1 MLIPINGPRVALLLI
16 VAATTLAGCQRS
28 VSSPAPERVQTP
40 VQLPK
45 RSSTIVV
52 PVSASL
58 ADLERGLNARIP
70 VELWSI
76 DQPDVVCAEPQKIR
90 LFKKDVKVTPTIR
103 CRIVG
108 RVRRGPIRLGGQGDR
123 LTIRM
128 PVRATISARDIGGVI
143 ARETA
148 TGSAEV
154 RATARISMTR
164 DWSPTAKVDI
174 DYDWTEPPGIDFLG
188 QRILFVQK
196 ADAKLRKVVADLERS
211 LPAELASLKTRD
223 HLARFWRRGFT
234 SVMLNRDRPP
244 VWMRITPQRLGFGGY
259 RIADGQLQ
267 LRLAADA
274 ITETFVG
281 DRPADPV
288 PTPLPP
294 PTPQV
299 DKEGLRFFVP
309 VLADYRQLEPVL
321 QRALKKLAAK
331 GIVLTGVGPVDAQFG
346 KVTIYATHNGRLAVG
361 VQARV
366 TARKALSG
374 KTEGTVWLSAIPY
387 NTPGS
392 QVVRI
397 RDLQV
402 AGQTDSSAVNLLIEL
417 FENNAVQGEIV
428 TALTHDFG
436 GDYARVL
443 TAARKAIS
451 GRREGDFILDAQVT
465 DVVNGA
471 IQVTGQGLFLPVR
484 ADGTARI
491 VYRPLPRR

>member
-1 MLIPINGPRVALLLI
+1 
-16 VAATTLAGCQRS
+16 
-28 VSSPAPERVQTP
+28 
-40 VQLPK
+40 
-45 RSSTIVV
+45 
-52 PVSASL
+52 
-58 ADLERGLNARIP
+58 
-70 VELWSI
+70 
-76 DQPDVVCAEPQKIR
+76 
-90 LFKKDVKVTPTIR
+90 
-103 CRIVG
+103 
-108 RVRRGPIRLGGQGDR
+108 
-123 LTIRM
+123 M
-128 PVRATISARDIGGVI
+128 PVHATISARDIGGVI

-154 RATARISMTR
+154 RAVARISMTR

-174 DYDWTEPPGIDFLG
+174 AYDWTDPPGIDFLG
-188 QRILFVQK
+188 QRILFVEK
-196 ADAKLRKVVADLERS
+196 ADAKLKQVVADLERT
-211 LPAELASLKTRD
+211 LPAELAGLKAREN
-223 HLARFWRRGFT
+223 LARFWRQGFT
-234 SVMLNRDRPP
+234 SVLLNRENPP

-259 RIADGQLQ
+259 RVADGHLQ

-281 DRPADPV
+281 DRPPDPV

-299 DKEGLRFFVP
+299 EREGLRFFVP

-321 QRALKKLAAK
+321 ERALKTLAAK
-331 GIVLTGVGPVDAQFG
+331 GIVLKGVGPVDAQFG

-361 VQARV
+361 VQARAS
-366 TARKALSG
+366 ARQALSG
-374 KTEGTVWLSAIPY
+374 KTEGVVWLSAIPY

-397 RDLQV
+397 RDVQV

-428 TALTHDFG
+428 GALTHDFA

-443 TAARKAIS
+443 TAARRAIS
-451 GRREGDFILDAQVT
+451 GRREGDFVLDAQVN

-484 ADGTARI
+484 ADGMAHI
-491 VYRPLPRR
+491 VYRPTRRR